1 MNLVLDVVKASRN
14 LHSEA
19 TFRSVLLATPT
30 DRTAG
35 GDLGVVYGP
44 HLYRVRSVPT
54 RCDAAAMYRAR
65 VKRRAQLGIPMLLQ
79 VEVLVRDR
87 EKWAPGPHPA
97 YNTSHRVFN
106 ATVVRDGVQYA
117 YRTTIT
123 VATEYAIH
131 KDNEPCT
138 PKRYG
143 PVV

>member
-19 TFRSVLLATPT
+19 TFRSVAFGNANGP
-30 DRTAG
+30 DG
-35 GDLGVVYGP
+35 GRGSGR
-44 HLYRVRSVPT
+44 RVWTSSVPCTSVPT

-65 VKRRAQLGIPMLLQ
+65 VKRRAQLGIFILLQ

-131 KDNEPCT
+131 KDNT
-138 PKRYG
+138 ISSY
-143 PVV
+143 